1 MATCLCS
8 NISHLAKDFD
18 DAKARDLTP
27 ELNRHLA
34 AIRSIL
40 AKSKPFARDVQYH
53 IAPNNHRAMKVLSI
67 QSIDMTRVNQ
77 VCERFKNDPDG
88 FWTASDDVVHAELRR
103 RLVCIVVFLRSVL
116 DPEAVVPPH
125 IARFVQGQKHS
136 ELRYA
141 GKKYLKI
148 ARKLDGIGSV
158 FCLPLDIPSSTYE
171 RYVNMD
177 DEEVFSHLA
186 TVCPAG
192 QGYSE
197 YLKRLISS
205 QINDSSLTL
214 SYHNLFLEYGD
225 VLPDSDQLMLLL
237 HALGGLEVPTILF
250 KNIRFPQRRWNI
262 EGEIQSMD
270 AKEFGLPPE
279 LISHLSDDSRLAQA
293 AACPAI
299 IQNLHEDGTV
309 TWSLRPE
316 PMSLFFVTLLP
327 QTVEHLAI
335 LVLRL
340 ICFVCPPC
348 FEGNISWS
356 SQLKKYIWPLLDKA
370 SEGKKIPPSLKIYVI
385 EALLY
390 FSERDAFAVRRLAVE
405 KARALLRKSM
415 PYSLHA
421 SVALFQSILCRL
433 DGNLTKSDTKIREFF
448 CKSMDPITRNDHALT
463 GRLHISQIE
472 NKIQRCDD
480 DVASCILSWRGEHP
494 LSTLEIEVTRRLQS
508 TAAKFFQSIG
518 DFQTARAS
526 LEQYLYLSPAEP
538 IRVTTRRLII
548 GRLADIY
555 SELQDYRKAIEI
567 LQPELC
573 NLSDAEKKGRP
584 VRRLL
589 LASVEANIGLG
600 RQDVAESI
608 LQELVDVEPPGLDDI
623 TDQLLHMRRLIAAA
637 RTVHERLEFAE
648 ALERWKFALGK
659 IDQLA
664 TFKSRYSFTA
674 AIIYLSMAHAQLH
687 IGDSEGGR
695 QSWTIAAEIF
705 RSEKCQYWIP
715 VAATAWLRKIVSA
728 IYQLQGWPFRM
739 MLPGRKPDV
748 TWP

>member
-1 MATCLCS
+1 M
-8 NISHLAKDFD
+8 
-18 DAKARDLTP
+18 
-27 ELNRHLA
+27 
-34 AIRSIL
+34 
-40 AKSKPFARDVQYH
+40 
-53 IAPNNHRAMKVLSI
+53 
-67 QSIDMTRVNQ
+67 
-77 VCERFKNDPDG
+77 
-88 FWTASDDVVHAELRR
+88 
-103 RLVCIVVFLRSVL
+103 
-116 DPEAVVPPH
+116 
-125 IARFVQGQKHS
+125 
-136 ELRYA
+136 
-141 GKKYLKI
+141 
-148 ARKLDGIGSV
+148 
-158 FCLPLDIPSSTYE
+158 
-171 RYVNMD
+171 
-177 DEEVFSHLA
+177 
-186 TVCPAG
+186 
-192 QGYSE
+192 
-197 YLKRLISS
+197 
-205 QINDSSLTL
+205 
-214 SYHNLFLEYGD
+214 
-225 VLPDSDQLMLLL
+225 
-237 HALGGLEVPTILF
+237 
-250 KNIRFPQRRWNI
+250 
-262 EGEIQSMD
+262 
-270 AKEFGLPPE
+270 
-279 LISHLSDDSRLAQA
+279 
-293 AACPAI
+293 
-299 IQNLHEDGTV
+299 
-309 TWSLRPE
+309 
-316 PMSLFFVTLLP
+316 
-327 QTVEHLAI
+327 
-335 LVLRL
+335 
-340 ICFVCPPC
+340 
-348 FEGNISWS
+348 
-356 SQLKKYIWPLLDKA
+356 DKA
-370 SEGKKIPPSLKIYVI
+370 SEGKKIPPSLKSYII

-390 FSERDAFAVRRLAVE
+390 FSERDAFAIRRLAVE
-405 KARALLRKSM
+405 KAGALLRKSM

-433 DGNLTKSDTKIREFF
+433 DGNLTKSDTKIREFL

-555 SELQDYRKAIEI
+555 SELQDYGKAVEI
-567 LQPELC
+567 LQPELGD
-573 NLSDAEKKGRP
+573 LSDAEKRGRP

-600 RQDVAESI
+600 RQDIAESI

-623 TDQLLHMRRLIAAA
+623 TDQLLHMRRLIATA

-659 IDQLA
+659 IDQLV